1 MKLLNTSLSIIST
14 LVIILLSTV
23 GHSQE
28 LRLNVTV
35 SAPRIQN
42 ADPQVFKT
50 LESELS
56 KFFNDTKWTEDE
68 YEDHEKIEGNISINI
83 TEDLST
89 TAFTAD
95 ILVQCIRPIFNSNY
109 KTQTLN
115 FQDKSVA
122 FTYTELQ
129 PLQNSFNNYIDPL
142 SSLMTFYA
150 YMILGYDYDSF
161 SAFGGEEHFRT
172 AKSIINNLP
181 SGVVA
186 GSGWDNSV
194 RSNISRVNIIDELLS
209 PRMRP
214 YRQAMYDYHIKS
226 LDRMSE
232 DANKSRAVMTS
243 SITAVGEV
251 NRSIL
256 NSGVLQMFSDSKRS
270 EIIEIFKGAPR
281 GEKSKIHSLMVAID
295 PSRASEYSPING

>member
-1 MKLLNTSLSIIST
+1 MKPFNTSHSFIST
-14 LVIILLSTV
+14 LLLVLLTTV
-23 GHSQE
+23 GYSQE
-28 LRLNVTV
+28 LRLNITV
-35 SAPRIQN
+35 NAPRVQN
-42 ADPQVFKT
+42 ADPEVFKT

-68 YEDHEKIEGNISINI
+68 YEEHEKIEGNISINI

-89 TAFTAD
+89 TNFTAD
-95 ILVQCIRPIFNSNY
+95 ILVQCIRPVFNSNY

-115 FQDKSVA
+115 YQDKSVSFA
-122 FTYTELQ
+122 YRELQ

-161 SAFGGEEHFRT
+161 EAFGGDEHFRT
-172 AKSIINNLP
+172 AKAIINNLP
-181 SGVVA
+181 SGVVS
-186 GSGWDNSV
+186 GTGWDQNV
-194 RSNISRVNIIDELLS
+194 RSNISRANVIDELLS

-256 NSGVLQMFSDSKRS
+256 NSGVLQMFSDSKRN

-281 GEKSKIHSLMVAID
+281 GEKTKIHGLMVAID
-295 PSRASEYSPING
+295 PSRASEYSPIN